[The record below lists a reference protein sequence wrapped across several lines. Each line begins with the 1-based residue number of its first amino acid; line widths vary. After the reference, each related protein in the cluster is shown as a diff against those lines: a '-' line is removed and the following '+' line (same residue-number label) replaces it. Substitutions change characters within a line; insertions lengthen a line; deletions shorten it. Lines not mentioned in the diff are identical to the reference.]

1 VIDGRSKAQEIY
13 DRFQREAAHV
23 GDIAVSQYARD
34 LKRAQR
40 RRLIGRFIGSVLLA
54 AAAWLVWSSYVH
66 ESHFGAWLGAML
78 LALGIAWWRGLVR
91 IPLSWVRA

>member
-23 GDIAVSQYARD
+23 GDIAGSQYARD

-40 RRLIGRFIGSVLLA
+40 RRLIGRVIGSLVLVA
-54 AAAWLVWSSYVH
+54 AASSAGAAFVYGSGFLAWW
-66 ESHFGAWLGAML
+66 AAML

-91 IPLSWVRA
+91 IPLSWVRV